1 MSNEVALAEAASGQD
16 PAAGLRAARA
26 LRELA
31 ERLEALQ
38 VRNAREHGWSWQE
51 VAFFLGVSKQAVHKK
66 YAGLLRRHD
75 HGVGQRSRQGSPA
88 QGRRQ
93 CLSDSSPP
101 RGRPFVDARQE
112 ADQAG
117 QDEIRS
123 EHVLIGLLREP
134 GPAADALTAA
144 GLELAALRA
153 RLPRG
158 DHDAP
163 DGLDADALS
172 TLGIDLDAV
181 RRATDAAF
189 GPGALDR
196 AGVPGRRRLPFAD
209 DTRRSLAGA
218 VRQAQQLSQRSISS
232 GHMLIGILDE
242 RRNGALTL
250 LTGAGADIAALR
262 ADVLARIM
270 APTLNAG

>member
-1 MSNEVALAEAASGQD
+1 MFERFE
-16 PAAGLRAARA
+16 PAAR
-26 LRELA
+26 
-31 ERLEALQ
+31 
-38 VRNAREHGWSWQE
+38 
-51 VAFFLGVSKQAVHKK
+51 QA
-66 YAGLLRRHD
+66 
-75 HGVGQRSRQGSPA
+75 
-88 QGRRQ
+88 
-93 CLSDSSPP
+93 
-101 RGRPFVDARQE
+101 FVDARDE
-112 ADQAG
+112 ADRAG
-117 QDEIRS
+117 HDEIRS

-163 DGLDADALS
+163 AGLDADALS

-196 AGVPGRRRLPFAD
+196 LAVSGQRRLPIAE

-232 GHMLIGILDE
+232 GHMLIGILDQ

-250 LTGAGADIAALR
+250 LTGSGADIEALR
-262 ADVLARIM
+262 ADVLGRIT
-270 APTLNAG
+270 ASA